1 MKGKIHQNYLVYGGP
16 LKDKVE
22 KKNYKRYKIHLKRL
36 RSRRIKK
43 CRGFRRVIF
52 KSLLVSYPTIICDEV
67 YKSEIRRSEICQ
79 EIDFLSDKYN
89 SLDFKGSDELYK
101 ELNHTIEL
109 FNEVRNMYQ
118 NIIVFISKLIL
129 NKNII
134 INLTKILYDE
144 YKIEIFNSDNN
155 IVNINFNRI
164 DKNYRIEKCNIPYNK
179 ILKMNNIIYSKY
191 RVITGRLVFNYNP
204 ID

>member
-52 KSLLVSYPTIICDEV
+52 KSLLVSYPTIIC
-67 YKSEIRRSEICQ
+67 
-79 EIDFLSDKYN
+79 
-89 SLDFKGSDELYK
+89 DELYK